1 MELVA
6 VFGLLIASVIFA
18 FQVKVPIVYL
28 FTSTINM
35 ASSLY
40 MFNLHGTGSASA
52 EGPTYLMFGFIFI
65 ASALWMLME
74 ALREFIR

>member
-6 VFGLLIASVIFA
+6 VFGLLIAAIIFA
-18 FQVKVPIVYL
+18 FQVKVPIVYI
-28 FTSTINM
+28 FTSTISM

-40 MFNLHGTGSASA
+40 MFNLHGTGSQSA

-65 ASALWMLME
+65 SASVWMLTE

>member
-1 MELVA
+1 MELIA
-6 VFGLLIASVIFA
+6 IFGLLIASVIFA
-18 FQVKVPIVYL
+18 YQIKVPIFYL
-28 FTSTINM
+28 FSSLISM

-65 ASALWMLME
+65 SVALWQLME
-74 ALREFIR
+74 FTREYIR